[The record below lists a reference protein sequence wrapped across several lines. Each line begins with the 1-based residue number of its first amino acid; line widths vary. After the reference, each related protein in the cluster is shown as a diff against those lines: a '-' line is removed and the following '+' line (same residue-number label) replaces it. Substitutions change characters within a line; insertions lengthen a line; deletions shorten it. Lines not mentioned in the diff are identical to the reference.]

1 MIKYRYTF
9 SNKNIV
15 EIFRKM
21 SFDFQLNNSNDNIII
36 LYWILNDRIWIYF
49 DITYDQNIVTFRRY

>member
-1 MIKYRYTF
+1 
-9 SNKNIV
+9 
-15 EIFRKM
+15 M
-21 SFDFQLNNSNDNIII
+21 SFDFELNNSNDNIII